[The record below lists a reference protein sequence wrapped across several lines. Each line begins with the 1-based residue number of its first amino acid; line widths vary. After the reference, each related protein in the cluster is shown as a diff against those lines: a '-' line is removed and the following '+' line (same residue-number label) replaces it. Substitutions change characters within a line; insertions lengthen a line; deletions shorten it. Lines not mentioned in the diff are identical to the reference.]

1 MRSLRHLKMSA
12 CEWIIV
18 ADVTEVL
25 LVGAWAT
32 LVTVHSVPRVMDA
45 AACVFLSS
53 VTISFL
59 K

>member
-1 MRSLRHLKMSA
+1 MRSFGHLKMSA
-12 CEWIIV
+12 CDV
-18 ADVTEVL
+18 DYADVTDVL

>member
-1 MRSLRHLKMSA
+1 MSA
-12 CEWIIV
+12 CDV
-18 ADVTEVL
+18 DYADVTDVL
-25 LVGAWAT
+25 FVGAWAT

-45 AACVFLSS
+45 AACAFLSS